1 MKFFA
6 SVALVVACLGSAS
19 CNQQKLIDQFTPKA
33 EAAMAKSTLD
43 DLRKGKLDTIESRLA
58 PNLRNDPAVDA
69 KLHQLA
75 GYFPPGEPHSMKTVG
90 AFSNTFNGV
99 KHVRLTY
106 EYQFDASWL
115 VAEVAMVQDGDK
127 ILIEGLH
134 VNRTEHS
141 LAQTNAFSLQGK
153 GPMAWLMMGLV
164 CVLPL
169 FCLFAFVLCLRTPM
183 RERKWLWA
191 IFTLIG
197 VVTVR
202 LNWANDDFSVS
213 LISVQ
218 LFSASASQF
227 LNGPWTLGVS
237 FPLGAMM
244 FLLRRREL
252 MFRPSTAIPPMLP
265 GSDRDS
271 SGV

>member
-6 SVALVVACLGSAS
+6 SIALIAACLGSVS

-33 EAAMAKSTLD
+33 EAAVAKSTLD
-43 DLRKGKLDTIESRLA
+43 DLRQGKLDTIESRLA
-58 PNLRNDPAVDA
+58 PNLRNDPVVDA
-69 KLHQLA
+69 KLHQLT
-75 GYFPPGEPHSMKTVG
+75 GYFPPGEPRSMKTVG

-99 KHVRLTY
+99 RHVRLTY
-106 EYQFDASWL
+106 EYQFDTSWL
-115 VAEVAMVQDGDK
+115 LAEVAMVQDGDK
-127 ILIEGLH
+127 ILIEGVH

-141 LAQTNAFSLQGK
+141 LAQTNAFNLHGK
-153 GPMAWLMMGLV
+153 GPAAWLMMVLV
-164 CVLPL
+164 CVFPL
-169 FCLFAFVLCLRTPM
+169 FCLIAFVVCLRTPM
-183 RERKWLWA
+183 RKRKWLWA
-191 IFTLIG
+191 IFTLVG
-197 VVTVR
+197 VATVR
-202 LNWANDDFSVS
+202 LNWTSGDFSVS

-252 MFRPSTAIPPMLP
+252 MFRPGTTTPSMLP
-265 GSDRDS
+265 GNDRGS
-271 SGV
+271 PGA